1 MSVRPALG
9 LGRRLALRGLHA
21 ASRLLAGY
29 AAPLVDEVVRRHG
42 LRGATA
48 RLRQLQAIVDAIEA
62 RIGERDAHLVIGWA
76 SLWNGCRFCALG
88 HVHAANLAHF
98 RDTGELFPLDE
109 DDLARRLHTDSDAQL
124 LAHLRAALGERHPA
138 TLARLERLYQLKAG
152 HVPHPALVPDAPPTH
167 DRDDDVLALAITTYD
182 WLNPYSL
189 AADEGPPELI
199 ALSPLQ
205 RDRDLRRRHATAR
218 AAARV

>member
-1 MSVRPALG
+1 MTRPGLG
-9 LGRRLALRGLHA
+9 LGQRLALRGLHA

-42 LRGATA
+42 LRGGMA
-48 RLRQLQAIVDAIEA
+48 RLQQLQTIVDAIEA
-62 RIGERDAHLVIGWA
+62 RLGERDAHLVVGWA

-109 DDLARRLHTDSDAQL
+109 DDLARRLDTDSDAQL
-124 LAHLRAALGERHPA
+124 LAHLRAMLGERHPDA
-138 TLARLERLYQLKAG
+138 LARLERLYQLKAG
-152 HVPHPALVPDAPPTH
+152 HVPHPALTPGAAPNL
-167 DRDDDVLALAITTYD
+167 DRDDDLLALAITAYD

-189 AADEGPPELI
+189 SADEGPPELV